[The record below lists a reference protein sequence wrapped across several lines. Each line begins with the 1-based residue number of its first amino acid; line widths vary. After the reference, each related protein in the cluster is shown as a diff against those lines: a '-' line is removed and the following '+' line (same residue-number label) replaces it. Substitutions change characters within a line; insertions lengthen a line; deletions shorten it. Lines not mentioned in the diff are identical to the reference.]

1 MEKRSKKS
9 DEEARG
15 VKMVKTKIRRP
26 TCSVCMPKE
35 KRMRKKF
42 HWIKVVQAA
51 VLSYLFNKEKR
62 S

>member
-1 MEKRSKKS
+1 MEKRNKKS

-26 TCSVCMPKE
+26 TCLVCMPKE

-42 HWIKVVQAA
+42 HWIKAVQAA
-51 VLSYLFNKEKR
+51 VLSYLFNKENR

>member
-1 MEKRSKKS
+1 
-9 DEEARG
+9 
-15 VKMVKTKIRRP
+15 MVKTQIRRP

-62 S
+62 T